1 MARKFIECEIPV
13 LKAGVHYLTSGYGE
27 RTVNGKKGFHRG
39 CDFVGGTDNRAATD
53 YVVAFE
59 SGIVTYATNDVDGK
73 TPSEGNAVYINHGN
87 GIYTY
92 YFHLKRGTVTVKE
105 GDLVARGDVIGY
117 MGNTGNSTG
126 AHLHFGMKLD
136 GEWCDPM
143 PYLDGRITLGHRRS
157 THKIKNL
164 RRGDKGADVATLQM
178 ILNAA
183 ADAEL
188 TVDGSF
194 GAKTE
199 AAVKNY
205 QADNSLTADGVFGGK
220 SWSKLLHTERE

>member
-1 MARKFIECEIPV
+1 MARKFIECIVPV
-13 LKAGVHYLTSGYGE
+13 LKKGKHYLTSAYGK
-27 RTVNGKKGFHRG
+27 RTVNGVEGFHRG
-39 CDFVGGTDNRAATD
+39 CDFVGGTDKAAATD

-59 SGIVTYATNDVDGK
+59 SGVVTHATNDVDGK

-92 YFHLKRGTVTVKE
+92 YFHLKRGSVTVKK

-126 AHLHFGMKLD
+126 AHLHFGMKID
-136 GEWCDPM
+136 GEWCDPL
-143 PYLDGRITLGHRRS
+143 PYLVGEADTGHRRS
-157 THKIKNL
+157 TQSVKSL
-164 RRGDKGADVATLQM
+164 RRGDKGADVAALQT
-178 ILNAA
+178 ILNAVT
-183 ADAEL
+183 DAKL

-199 AAVKNY
+199 AAVKEY
-205 QADNSLTADGVFGGK
+205 QTAASLEADGVFGGK
-220 SWSKLLHTERE
+220 SWASILHSERL